1 MGCGL
6 ITKSMGR
13 AWAATTL
20 FCLTAW
26 VVWAGAARQFELES
40 GPAEAALNEF
50 AVQTGLQVLFPTE
63 LTTGV
68 ETNTVRGHYSVRE
81 ALDRMLSDTGL
92 SANYNENTGVIEI
105 SRAPLRNETVVRL
118 PPYTV
123 EGETKAWRYAKM
135 GNIEVLSACM
145 DDVTRRVIQQL
156 FRLDEALGQI
166 IPSDL
171 RFRSDTPDIYVLH
184 SDADKAAVPQELID
198 RLKQQ
203 EGKVSGTNNLVWN
216 IGIMNSYGF
225 WDMDSR
231 AIYFILNEGAF
242 MVGRLSIRGDYL
254 RQLLV
259 RRVPAMPAWFVE
271 GVLELY
277 PTVSLEPYGATTFA
291 MEIKNRHKIPGGLVR
306 VAPFVWQS
314 ADATMAI
321 RKGHRPEFMPLP
333 ELLDTPPPSGTAAYR
348 TWRAQAAL
356 FVRWALD
363 DARKGPEALWQ
374 LVRLTD
380 TKQPTEADFKA
391 CFGLSYADAEA
402 DMRRYLPKAI
412 RREFELK
419 PKQFA
424 EMPDYNLRLASE
436 LDVSIVKG
444 DLDRLKIGY
453 VRRFSPK
460 LTKRYI
466 EQAKSTLRRA
476 QGLGD
481 VSARLSGLMGL
492 CECDVGDDLAARAW
506 LEQAVAGGDTRPRVC
521 FELARIRFNAARVR
535 HINEALPD
543 DEIRTVLDL
552 LRNTRDEAP
561 PLLKSYVLMADVL
574 SSGRPTADEVRQLA
588 GGLVPFPREV
598 RLIKAVADLWQK
610 QGQSDEARQTIDHG
624 LSLVSD
630 PADRAELID
639 FREAMALA
647 GEPDEQPAGAL

>member
-6 ITKSMGR
+6 ITKSMVR
-13 AWAATTL
+13 ALAAAML
-20 FCLTAW
+20 FCLTSWVAW
-26 VVWAGAARQFELES
+26 AAVSRQFELES

-81 ALDRMLSDTGL
+81 ALNRMLSDTGL
-92 SANYNENTGVIEI
+92 SAKYNENTGVIEI
-105 SRAPLRNETVVRL
+105 ARAPLRNETVVRL

-156 FRLDEALGQI
+156 FRLDEALAQI
-166 IPSDL
+166 VPPDL
-171 RFRSDTPDIYVLH
+171 RFRSDNPDLYVLH
-184 SDADKAAVPQELID
+184 SDADKAAVPQELIN

-203 EGKVSGTNNLVWN
+203 EEKMSGETNLVWN
-216 IGIMNSYGF
+216 IGIMSSYGF

-306 VAPFVWQS
+306 VAPFVWES
-314 ADATMAI
+314 PDATLAI
-321 RKGHRPEFMPLP
+321 RKGHRPELMPLP
-333 ELLDTPPPSGTAAYR
+333 ELLGTPPATGTAAYR
-348 TWRAQAAL
+348 AWQAQAAL

-391 CFGLSYADAEA
+391 CFGLSYADAQE

-466 EQAKSTLRRA
+466 EQAKVTLRRA

-506 LEQAVAGGDTRPRVC
+506 LEQAVAGGDTRPRV
-521 FELARIRFNAARVR
+521 FYELARIRLNAARAR
-535 HINEALPD
+535 YNNEGLPD
-543 DEIRTVLDL
+543 DEIHAALDL
-552 LRNTRDEAP
+552 IREAGNGAP
-561 PLLKSYVLMADVL
+561 PLLASYILMAEVL
-574 SSGRPTADEVRQLA
+574 SSGRPTADEVRQLSE
-588 GGLVPFPREV
+588 GLVHFPREV
-598 RLIKAVADLWQK
+598 SLIKAVADLWQK
-610 QGQSDEARQTIDHG
+610 QGQPGEARQTINHG
-624 LSLVSD
+624 LGLVSD
-630 PADRAELID
+630 PAGRAELID
-639 FREAMALA
+639 FRENMALA
-647 GEPDEQPAGAL
+647 GIHDGSTPGTQ

>member
-1 MGCGL
+1 MGYGL
-6 ITKSMGR
+6 TTKSMGR
-13 AWAATTL
+13 AWAAVML

-26 VVWAGAARQFELES
+26 TAWAGTSRQFELAS

-63 LTTGV
+63 LTSGV

-92 SANYNENTGVIEI
+92 SAKYNEDTGVIEI

-123 EGETKAWRYAKM
+123 EGETKAWRYARM

-166 IPSDL
+166 IPPDL
-171 RFRSDTPDIYVLH
+171 LFNAANPDLYVLH
-184 SDADKAAVPQELID
+184 SDADKAAVPQALID

-203 EGKVSGTNNLVWN
+203 EEKTPGATNLVWN
-216 IGIMNSYGF
+216 IGIMSSYGF
-225 WDMDSR
+225 WDMDGR

-254 RQLLV
+254 RQLLE
-259 RRVPAMPAWFVE
+259 RRVPAMPAWFIE

-291 MEIKNRHKIPGGLVR
+291 MEIKNRHKIPGGMVR
-306 VAPFVWQS
+306 VAPFVWES
-314 ADATMAI
+314 TEETMAI
-321 RKGHRPEFMPLP
+321 RKGHRPDLLPLSDLFS
-333 ELLDTPPPSGTAAYR
+333 EPPLAGTEAYR
-348 TWRAQAAL
+348 AWKAQAAL
-356 FVRWALD
+356 FVRWALE
-363 DARKGPEALWQ
+363 DARKGREALWQ
-374 LVRLTD
+374 LVRLAD
-380 TKQPTEADFKA
+380 TKQPAEADFKA
-391 CFGLSYADAEA
+391 CFGLSYAEA
-402 DMRRYLPKAI
+402 QDDLRRYLPKAI

-424 EMPDYNLRLASE
+424 DMPEYNLRLATE

-453 VRRFSPK
+453 VRRFAPK

-476 QGLGD
+476 QGMGE

-506 LEQAVAGGDTRPRVC
+506 LEQAVAGGDTRPRVHY
-521 FELARIRFNAARVR
+521 ELARIRLNAARVR
-535 HINEALPD
+535 HDNEPLPD
-543 DEIRTVLDL
+543 DDIREVLDL
-552 LRNTRDEAP
+552 VSQTRGSAP
-561 PLLKSYVLMADVL
+561 PLLAAYQLMAEVL
-574 SSGRPTADEVRQLA
+574 ANGRPTAVEIEQLA
-588 GGLVPFPREV
+588 EGLVHFPREV
-598 RLIKAVADLWQK
+598 GLIKAVADLWQK
-610 QGQSDEARQTIDHG
+610 QGRVAEARQTVERG
-624 LSLVSD
+624 LSMVVDS
-630 PADRAELID
+630 AGRAELVNY
-639 FREAMALA
+639 RENMALA
-647 GEPDEQPAGAL
+647 GIHDESTQGTQ